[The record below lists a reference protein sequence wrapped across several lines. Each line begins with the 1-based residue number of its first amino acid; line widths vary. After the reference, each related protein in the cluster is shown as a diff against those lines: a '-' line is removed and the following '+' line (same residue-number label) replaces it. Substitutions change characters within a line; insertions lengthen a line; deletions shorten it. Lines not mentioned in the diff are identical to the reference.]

1 MTVEEIKKLIVDN
14 LRQARIKAGLSQ
26 PKLAKKVGCAIS
38 LIGQYESG
46 RQFMSFDTFLY
57 ICQALEIEPSEMMRG
72 DI

>member
-1 MTVEEIKKLIVDN
+1 MTVEERKKLIVDN
-14 LRQARIKAGLSQ
+14 LRQARIKAGLLQ

-57 ICQALEIEPSEMMRG
+57 ICQALEIEPSEIMRG

>member
-14 LRQARIKAGLSQ
+14 VRQARIKAGLSQ